1 MKKISWLHP
10 LLADMGERK
19 ANTLWYLCIY
29 AAQQYFQLSNNEDG
43 SILTLSKYKGQHNA
57 LHS

>member
-1 MKKISWLHP
+1 MKKKSWLHP
-10 LLADMGERK
+10 LLADVEERK
-19 ANTLWYLCIY
+19 ANTMYLCIY
-29 AAQQYFQLSNNEDG
+29 AAQQYFQLINNEDG